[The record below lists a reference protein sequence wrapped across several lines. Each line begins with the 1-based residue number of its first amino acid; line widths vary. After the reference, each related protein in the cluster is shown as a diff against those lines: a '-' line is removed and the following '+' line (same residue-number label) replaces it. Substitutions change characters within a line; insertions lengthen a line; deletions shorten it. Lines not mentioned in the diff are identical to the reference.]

1 MILNQTYN
9 TTLRNNQEHSL
20 EIQDLYLMKITSI
33 LIMKSYGKNKS
44 SKTQRTKINVIL
56 KKWRN
61 TKIRSYVMGKKCA
74 LKNTRFLKISQEMK
88 S

>member
-33 LIMKSYGKNKS
+33 LIMKSYEKKNKS
-44 SKTQRTKINVIL
+44 SKTQRTKINIIL
-56 KKWRN
+56 KNDETLR
-61 TKIRSYVMGKKCA
+61 
-74 LKNTRFLKISQEMK
+74 
-88 S
+88 